1 MGSIVAAALYTL
13 MGQIITYFVLFPIGL
28 IFAGYMIF
36 IVVGIIHELK
46 K

>member
-1 MGSIVAAALYTL
+1 MGSIVESALYTFI
-13 MGQIITYFVLFPIGL
+13 GQIITYFVLLPIGL
-28 IFAGYMIF
+28 IFAGYVIF